1 MDHLIGV
8 YGASGFG
15 SEVMPL
21 VKAQA
26 ADYKVLYVDDNTGFG
41 LSGQESIPYEHFLE
55 LEGKTKAIVV
65 TISDSSIRQ
74 KLFEKCARDGVL
86 ARGVWSSTAR
96 KYDNVDIGE
105 GHIICDYVVL
115 TSNIEI
121 GLGFHANIYSYVAHD
136 CKIGDFVTFAPGV
149 KCNGNVEISDN
160 VYVGTGA
167 IIKQGT
173 NANRLRIG
181 KGAVI
186 GMGAVV
192 TKDVPPAVTVVG
204 NPARPLE

>member
-1 MDHLIGV
+1 LDHLIGI

-41 LSGQESIPYEHFLE
+41 LSGQESIPYESFLE

-65 TISDSSIRQ
+65 AISDSNIRQ
-74 KLFEKCARDGVL
+74 KLFEKCAKDGVL
-86 ARGVWSSTAR
+86 ARSVWSSTAR
-96 KYDNVDIGE
+96 KYDNVYIGE

-136 CKIGDFVTFAPGV
+136 CKIGNFVTFAPGV

-192 TKDVPPAVTVVG
+192 TKDVPPEVTVVG